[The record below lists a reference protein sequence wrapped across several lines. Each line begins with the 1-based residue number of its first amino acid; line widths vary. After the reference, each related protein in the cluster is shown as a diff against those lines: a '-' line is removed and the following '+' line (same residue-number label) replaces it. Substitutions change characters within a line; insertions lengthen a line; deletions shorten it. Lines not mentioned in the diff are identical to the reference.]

1 MIILSEFETALGSM
15 VAGADDTGIC
25 LLEFNDRVS
34 LREKIN
40 SLRSKAEEGENML
53 LKELRNQLDEYFKGT
68 RKEFSLPLNPE
79 GTDFQKS
86 VWKELLKIPYG
97 TTRSYLDQSNAMGI
111 PESVRAIAN
120 ANSKNKIAIIIPCHR
135 VIGSNGTLTGYAGGL
150 KRKKWLLDHEKSFSG
165 KPFDLSFF

>member
-1 MIILSEFETALGSM
+1 MIILSEYETALGPM
-15 VAGADDTGIC
+15 IAGADDIGIC
-25 LLEFNDRVS
+25 FLEFNDRLS

-40 SLRSKAEEGENML
+40 SMRSKAEVGEHIL
-53 LKELRNQLDEYFKGT
+53 LQELRNQLDEYFKGT

-111 PESVRAIAN
+111 PESIRAIAN
-120 ANSKNKIAIIIPCHR
+120 ANSKNKIAILIPCHR
-135 VIGSNGTLTGYAGGL
+135 VIGTNGSLTGYAGGL